1 MNEKQAVKTVPSIPT
16 KPPSILKQA
25 MTVNRKPF
33 PWVKAFCAGL
43 AASIPIIIGLLF
55 GHLEY
60 GLMAGLGSFTYLYTF
75 NIPYAQRAKKL
86 FSVVIAM
93 TILTA
98 LGTLAAP
105 HPLAIAVLIGII
117 GAVSTF
123 IFGALKII
131 GPSAIFFVLVFA
143 MTTGMPEDPDAAPLR
158 AGLVFL
164 GGALSW
170 VIAMIGYLFEPHGP
184 ETGVVKRVY
193 IELAHLIDAVG
204 TEKFNK
210 TRNQVIQILKE
221 GEETLAAG
229 HIPWRS
235 TERFKRLYVI
245 NDHAKVIFLY
255 IIEHFS
261 ESKSRLPD
269 EAGQFVR
276 HIAHLLDEKKKNSH
290 PTKKILLPFEMDET
304 VFGLFSRIFDADA
317 VLNEPD
323 KKIDLVIQISK
334 PSFKTI
340 IMGAFDKNSIV
351 FISALRFGVVTILA
365 GIIAYEFE
373 FARSYWVPLSCV
385 AVMAGSTIVAT
396 FHRAIQRG
404 VGTVLGILIAGVIL
418 ATHPNGYMI
427 AFFVFLL
434 TSITELFIVKNYGLA
449 ALFFTP
455 NALLM
460 AESTS
465 HASFSFS
472 YFASARLIDIL
483 LGSAIGLIGVFLV
496 GRRSASSRIP
506 HLISK
511 TIRSQAQFLLVL
523 FSDQGPDFKTD
534 GSREKMKM
542 RTNLNNLKTL
552 YDTAAGEIPKNRK
565 ALEYYWAVIF
575 TLDHL
580 AYLLDSCSEQKSRP
594 ILSDESLAQLLYSCE
609 SMANAAD
616 RKISPAVKTVPE
628 IPGWPGIQ
636 QELKTLQKSL
646 MLRNLPKEFS

>member
-1 MNEKQAVKTVPSIPT
+1 MKDNNTAKTVSAKSP

-25 MTVNRKPF
+25 LTVNRKPF

-43 AASIPIIIGLLF
+43 AASIPIIVGLLF
-55 GHLEY
+55 NHLEY

-86 FSVVIAM
+86 FFVVIAM
-93 TILTA
+93 TVLAA

-105 HPLAIAVLIGII
+105 YPLAIAILIGII

-131 GPSAIFFVLVFA
+131 GPSAIFFVLVFS
-143 MTTGMPEDPDAAPLR
+143 MMTGMPVDPDAAPLR

-193 IELAHLIDAVG
+193 LELARLIDSVG
-204 TEKFNK
+204 TDKFNE
-210 TRNQVIQILKE
+210 TRNQVMQVLKE

-235 TERFKRLYVI
+235 TERFKRLYVM
-245 NDHAKVIFLY
+245 NDHAKAIFLY

-269 EAGQFVR
+269 EAGYFVR
-276 HIAHLLDEKKKNSH
+276 NVAHLLDEKKKNSQ
-290 PTKKILLPFEMDET
+290 PAKKILLPLEMNET
-304 VFGLFSRIFDADA
+304 VFGLFSKIFDADA
-317 VLNEPD
+317 ILNEPD
-323 KKIDLVIQISK
+323 KKIDLVLCISK
-334 PSFKTI
+334 PSLKTI
-340 IMGAFDKNSIV
+340 FMGAFDKNSIV
-351 FISALRFGVVTILA
+351 FISALRFGVVTIIA

-404 VGTVLGILIAGVIL
+404 IGTIIGILIAAAIL
-418 ATHPNGYMI
+418 ATQPNGYMI

-465 HASFSFS
+465 QMNFSFS

-511 TIRSQAQFLLVL
+511 TIRSQAQFLHVL
-523 FSDQGPDFKTD
+523 FSDQGTDFKAD
-534 GSREKMKM
+534 DSKEKIKM
-542 RTNLNNLKTL
+542 LTNLNNLKTL
-552 YDTAAGEIPKNRK
+552 FNTAAGEIPKNRK
-565 ALEYYWAVIF
+565 ALEHYWPIIV

-580 AYLLDSCSEQKSRP
+580 AYLLENCSNQEKRP
-594 ILSDESLAQLLYSCE
+594 ILSDETLAQLLFVLE
-609 SMANAAD
+609 TMANSAE
-616 RKISPAVKTVPE
+616 RMTSPTAKAVPE
-628 IPGWPGIQ
+628 IPGYPTIQ
-636 QELKTLQKSL
+636 NEILTLQKAL
-646 MLRNLPKEFS
+646 